1 MCRRVT
7 EPQLN
12 ERGTPV
18 IGALI
23 GAKALDSMSS
33 GETDGFGSRNGERR
47 LKARHDETLRA

>member
-23 GAKALDSMSS
+23 GARAVQSLSF
-33 GETDGFGSRNGERR
+33 GEIDGSGSRNGERR
-47 LKARHDETLRA
+47 LKERHDEMLRA